1 MGHDVE
7 EVDADGDEQVLER
20 AGAIDVAK
28 ASAKVCVRLP
38 GAKRRITKVWDV
50 ATTTNAIVALADEL
64 VDLEIER
71 VVLEATSDYWRPFF
85 YLLEARGLCVWLVN
99 ARDVKNVPGRPKT
112 DKLDTI
118 WLAKLNER
126 GMLRP
131 SFVPPGEIRELRDYT
146 RLGPSS

>member
-7 EVDADGDEQVLER
+7 EIDAVWDEQVLER

-28 ASAKVCVRLP
+28 ASGKVCVRLP
-38 GAKRRITKVWDV
+38 GSKRRVTRVWDV
-50 ATTTNAIVALADEL
+50 AATTRAIMDLADEL
-64 VDLEIER
+64 VELRVER

-112 DKLDTI
+112 DLLT
-118 WLAKLNER
+118 
-126 GMLRP
+126 
-131 SFVPPGEIRELRDYT
+131 ELPEVARQ
-146 RLGPSS
+146 LSA